1 MGDPFLIGPAGF
13 VGRATFLSARSAV
26 YPCEQ
31 EHGSGEGNSGE
42 QGNMRGATRMK
53 SAQLA
58 AGNDRDPRPQIEFR
72 KAEGSLLPHV
82 ESYYLYRYDAEEI
95 EGIERVDLGQLR
107 FLIKG
112 EGEVFFPDGHV
123 EKTKPI
129 MINGPGTAAASYRM
143 RGPFHCFGV
152 SLRAI
157 GWKALI
163 GIPAHKVADHI
174 IDGEKLFCE
183 QAPML
188 WQRLHKMDTLDE
200 MVEAIE
206 PLLKMRQ
213 YEVKPVPKAHLV
225 FLRAVREWAA
235 TKDPTIDDLYV
246 RIRQSS
252 NIGER
257 QVQRLCKD
265 YFAGSPAHLKRK
277 FRAIGAAMRIY
288 QGAPIDEVVEPFSD
302 QSHMINEIK
311 EFTGHTPTSLRA
323 RIDPVLAV
331 TLDNETFHFLPDVI
345 PESVDLRRR

>member
-1 MGDPFLIGPAGF
+1 
-13 VGRATFLSARSAV
+13 
-26 YPCEQ
+26 
-31 EHGSGEGNSGE
+31 
-42 QGNMRGATRMK
+42 MRGAFNMNTAQ
-53 SAQLA
+53 SAA
-58 AGNDRDPRPQIEFR
+58 PGNGVPRPQIEFR
-72 KAEGSLLPHV
+72 KAEGALLPHV
-82 ESYYLYRYDAEEI
+82 ESYYLYRYDADDI

-112 EGEVFFPDGHV
+112 EGEVYFPDGHV

-129 MINGPGTAAASYRM
+129 MINGPGTAAAAYRI

-163 GIPAHKVADHI
+163 GIPAHKVSDHI

-183 QAPML
+183 QAPQL
-188 WQRLHKMDTLDE
+188 WRRLQGMETLDE
-200 MVEAIE
+200 MIEAIE
-206 PLLKMRQ
+206 PLLKLRQ

-235 TKDPTIDDLYV
+235 TKDPTIDDLYA

-257 QVQRLCKD
+257 QVQRLCQE
-265 YFAGSPAHLKRK
+265 YFAGSPAHLRRK

-288 QGAPIDEVVEPFSD
+288 QGAPNDEVVVPFSD

-311 EFTGHTPTSLRA
+311 HFTGHTPTSLRA
-323 RIDPVLAV
+323 RIDPILAV